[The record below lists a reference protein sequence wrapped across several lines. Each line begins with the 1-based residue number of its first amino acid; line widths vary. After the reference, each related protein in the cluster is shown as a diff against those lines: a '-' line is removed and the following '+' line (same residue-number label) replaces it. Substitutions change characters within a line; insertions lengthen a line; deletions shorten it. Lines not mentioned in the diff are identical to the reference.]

1 MINSPQIKTFV
12 PRMTPERSHF
22 TEIALLAIIII
33 LFSWFVLKPRVI
45 ALATLRSE
53 QTAIEEQRA
62 SVADQKSQLLELI
75 NKLENSPTDVA
86 VLDEALPLNSRLTT
100 MAVLTDNLAKSN
112 GLSVASIA
120 VDGTESSKAIVAGDK
135 TTLTDPY
142 KAQRKLNNATVLITT
157 SGTLEQF
164 VGFLNAIENST
175 RVMDVQTIDISGEEQ
190 GQLLFK
196 VKVRGYSFSS

>member
-1 MINSPQIKTFV
+1 MITSPQIKTFV

-33 LFSWFVLKPRVI
+33 LFSWFVLKPKVI
-45 ALATLRSE
+45 GLAQLRNE
-53 QTAIEEQRA
+53 HEAINQQQA
-62 SVADQKSQLLELI
+62 AVADQKAQLLELI
-75 NKLENSPTDVA
+75 GKLESSTTELA

-100 MAVLTDNLAKSN
+100 MAVLTDSLAKSN
-112 GLSVASIA
+112 GMSVASIS
-120 VDGTESSKAIVAGDK
+120 VDGAESSKYIAAGDK
-135 TTLTDPY
+135 ASLTEPF
-142 KAQRKLNNATVLITT
+142 KTERKLNTATVLITT

-175 RVMDVQTIDISGEEQ
+175 RVMDVQNIDISGQEQ

-196 VKVRGYSFSS
+196 VKVRGYAFSS

>member
-1 MINSPQIKTFV
+1 MITSPQIKTFV
-12 PRMTPERSHF
+12 PKMTPERGHF

-45 ALATLRSE
+45 VLTTLRNE
-53 QTAIEEQRA
+53 QKAIEEQQA
-62 SVADQKSQLLELI
+62 SVADQKNQLLELVS
-75 NKLENSPTDVA
+75 KLESSSIDVA

-100 MAVLTDNLAKSN
+100 MAVLTDSLAKSN
-112 GLSVASIA
+112 GMSVASIA
-120 VDGTESSKAIVAGDK
+120 VDGSESSKAIVAGDK
-135 TTLTDPY
+135 TALSDPY
-142 KAQRKLNNATVLITT
+142 KAQRKLNTATVLITT

-175 RVMDVQTIDISGEEQ
+175 RVMDVQTIDISGQEQ

-196 VKVRGYSFSS
+196 VKVRGYSFST

>member
-1 MINSPQIKTFV
+1 MITSPQIKTFV
-12 PRMTPERSHF
+12 PKMTPERGHF

-45 ALATLRSE
+45 VLTTLRNE
-53 QTAIEEQRA
+53 QKAIEEQQA
-62 SVADQKSQLLELI
+62 SVADQKNQLLELVS
-75 NKLENSPTDVA
+75 KLESSSTDVA

-100 MAVLTDNLAKSN
+100 MAVLTDSLAKSN
-112 GLSVASIA
+112 GMSVASIA
-120 VDGTESSKAIVAGDK
+120 VDGSESSKAIVAGDK
-135 TTLTDPY
+135 TALSDPY
-142 KAQRKLNNATVLITT
+142 KAQRKLNTATVLITT

-175 RVMDVQTIDISGEEQ
+175 RVMDVQTIDISGQEQ

-196 VKVRGYSFSS
+196 VKVRGYSFST